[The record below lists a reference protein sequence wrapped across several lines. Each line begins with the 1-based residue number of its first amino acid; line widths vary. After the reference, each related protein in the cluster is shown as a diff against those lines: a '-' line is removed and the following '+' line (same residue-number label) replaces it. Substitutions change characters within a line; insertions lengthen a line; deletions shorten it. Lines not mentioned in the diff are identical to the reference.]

1 MNLFISVRNG
11 CRSRAPPFARLRR
24 FETEIPEGSN
34 APKHVAMARRRV
46 WRYLAPDSRRGSGML
61 ALAPLPRAGSS
72 TGRASAQGAPAL
84 AMPPDP
90 TEAAA
95 AATLGQVEAAAASAP
110 APAARVDDKS
120 SPFGAAGRGLC
131 AGHSTG
137 TGRSVILFDLRH
149 QQRPRAR
156 RRAVAAAQV
165 RA

>member
-1 MNLFISVRNG
+1 MLVGFQLACCAAACLSKTVFRPNHIGFLPAPNTWRLAGGESGAIWHQTAGVVR
-11 CRSRAPPFARLRR
+11 
-24 FETEIPEGSN
+24 
-34 APKHVAMARRRV
+34 
-46 WRYLAPDSRRGSGML
+46 GML
-61 ALAPLPRAGSS
+61 ALAPLPRVGSS
-72 TGRASAQGAPAL
+72 TGRASAQGAPVL

-90 TEAAA
+90 PEAAA
-95 AATLGQVEAAAASAP
+95 AAATFGQDEAAAP
-110 APAARVDDKS
+110 APAPVARVDDNS

-137 TGRSVILFDLRH
+137 TGHLVILFDLRH